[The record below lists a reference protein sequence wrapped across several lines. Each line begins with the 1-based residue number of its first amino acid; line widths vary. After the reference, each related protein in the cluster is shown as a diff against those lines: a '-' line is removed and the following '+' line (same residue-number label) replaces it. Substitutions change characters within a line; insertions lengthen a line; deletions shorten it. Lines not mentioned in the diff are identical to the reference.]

1 MQLNTLT
8 EDGRHEQRAE
18 NMLVREVSKWASAV
32 RKAERVR
39 ALHPGQVIDVIHAD
53 FHRDPMKVLARI
65 YAFIGME
72 ITDEL
77 RLGFEQRIKDKPEL
91 SRGQH
96 RYSINGM
103 TEVQVREPFDD
114 YIRHYDLV
122 RAR

>member
-1 MQLNTLT
+1 
-8 EDGRHEQRAE
+8 
-18 NMLVREVSKWASAV
+18 
-32 RKAERVR
+32 
-39 ALHPGQVIDVIHAD
+39 
-53 FHRDPMKVLARI
+53 
-65 YAFIGME
+65 ME

-96 RYSINGM
+96 RYRINGM